1 MSCLEKMKDMTFIC
15 YEMKMNAIGVSTRN
29 LVDLAQGESR
39 NFEFFWIVDLLLEHR
54 SDFSRMMDTR
64 AHRHGSFRGIAL
76 P

>member
-39 NFEFFWIVDLLLEHR
+39 NFEFFWIVVCYL
-54 SDFSRMMDTR
+54 S
-64 AHRHGSFRGIAL
+64 IAAIL
-76 P
+76 AV